1 VTTPAESCKQ
11 EKGSHHA
18 TGGESLPQ
26 LVERA
31 FVESDPRY
39 NLEEVRAEIVKALS

>member
-1 VTTPAESCKQ
+1 
-11 EKGSHHA
+11 
-18 TGGESLPQ
+18 